1 MTTWPKPAT
10 ERGSPTSGEGR
21 TGGYFVL
28 VSTPENTT
36 PIDGTASDG
45 TAPDTV
51 AADTAD
57 AADAPEQ
64 TGTQEEAAPPA
75 APDAPAAES
84 RSADAF
90 LEGGRRPAAPGLLSA
105 ETFALAALLFLAP
118 VATDPRLFELFG
130 WFAFTD
136 ITLGTEG
143 NLAAV
148 NADLLAYGGLG
159 VLAVLA
165 ASLSLVLGR
174 GTTRAW
180 ARWLA
185 AATVLTGTV
194 FVLLAIV
201 TYTIAAGRV

>member
-1 MTTWPKPAT
+1 M
-10 ERGSPTSGEGR
+10 
-21 TGGYFVL
+21 
-28 VSTPENTT
+28 STPENTT
-36 PIDGTASDG
+36 PTDGAASDG

-51 AADTAD
+51 AADTG
-57 AADAPEQ
+57 AADAPER
-64 TGTQEEAAPPA
+64 TGAREGEAPPA
-75 APDAPAAES
+75 VPDAPAAES

-194 FVLLAIV
+194 FVVLAIV